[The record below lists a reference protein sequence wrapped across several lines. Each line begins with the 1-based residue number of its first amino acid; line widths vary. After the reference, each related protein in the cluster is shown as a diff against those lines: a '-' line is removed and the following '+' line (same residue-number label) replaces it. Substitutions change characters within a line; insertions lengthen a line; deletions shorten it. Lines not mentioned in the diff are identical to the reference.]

1 MVFLLMYN
9 LKFPE
14 SASKKFGRPQKS
26 GQNQIGE
33 STVAPLRM
41 TTNFR
46 RLLQIISTLEN

>member
-1 MVFLLMYN
+1 MVFLVMYN

-33 STVAPLRM
+33 STVAPSMKKVL
-41 TTNFR
+41 N
-46 RLLQIISTLEN
+46 II